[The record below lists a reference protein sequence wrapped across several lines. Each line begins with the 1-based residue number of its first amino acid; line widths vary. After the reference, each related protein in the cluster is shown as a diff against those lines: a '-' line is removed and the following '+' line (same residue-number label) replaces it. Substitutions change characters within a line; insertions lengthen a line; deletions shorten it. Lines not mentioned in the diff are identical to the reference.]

1 MDKKKIC
8 RFILIVFILM
18 GFTIGINGCGK
29 NLDHIEEMQMNVEI
43 SGNSDNEKLFEDDAV
58 QIEAIEADVREE
70 EATGISDDIFYFS
83 DDQYFP
89 LFEGEWVA
97 VEYVGATNDSQ
108 PTESYTEEY
117 WANWEETINEII
129 KEYLGSEY
137 RIEIDNM
144 KYFRP
149 ITELGY
155 IMENDDDLF
164 FCTRFAHL
172 DFPMT
177 PPYIG
182 ACVYLLDTDENYHL
196 IIDNNGTLLIQIK
209 HTFFRLERKS
219 ETDFVQETENGES

>member
-8 RFILIVFILM
+8 RFILIVIILM
-18 GFTIGINGCGK
+18 GFTIGLNGCGE
-29 NLDHIEEMQMNVEI
+29 NLDYTEKTQMNVEI
-43 SGNSDNEKLFEDDAV
+43 SGNLDNGKLSEDNV
-58 QIEAIEADVREE
+58 EQIEVIEFDVSEE
-70 EATGISDDIFYFS
+70 EETGISDDIFYFS
-83 DDQYFP
+83 DEQYFP

-97 VEYVGATNDSQ
+97 VEYVGTANDSQ
-108 PTESYTEEY
+108 PTESYTVEY
-117 WANWEETINEII
+117 WANREETINEII

-137 RIEIDNM
+137 CIEIDNI

-196 IIDNNGTLLIQIK
+196 IIDDNGTLLIQIMN
-209 HTFFRLERKS
+209 TFFRLERKS
-219 ETDFVQETENGES
+219 ETDFVSETGNGES